1 MSGSKDLPEDKQ
13 EARPH
18 KKRTLFTE
26 KQLEDLTLV
35 FNRNPYPDPILRR
48 EMASKMNLDPSVL
61 QVWFKNHRAKLKKQ
75 KLHVQQKQ
83 EAPQRE
89 SAEPPAPQRESA
101 EPPAPHPE
109 SAEPQAKA
117 EAKAGPTWSRAD
129 PREPELGPCL
139 AAPVYT
145 NRQIPS
151 FQLSIC
157 PPFKMHTVHA
167 GSHKMIHFGCCRDP
181 TVYFLQQISE
191 PPCAPGC
198 SAAHHSSVPSREAT

>member
-1 MSGSKDLPEDKQ
+1 MSGSKALPEDKQ
-13 EARPH
+13 ERHPH

-26 KQLEDLTLV
+26 KQLEDLTLI
-35 FNRNPYPDPILRR
+35 FNRNPYPDPNLRR
-48 EMASKMNLDPSVL
+48 QMASKMNLDPSVL

-83 EAPQRE
+83 EVPQRESAEPQAPQRE
-89 SAEPPAPQRESA
+89 SAEPQ
-101 EPPAPHPE
+101 
-109 SAEPQAKA
+109 
-117 EAKAGPTWSRAD
+117 AKAGPTWSRAVAA

-145 NRQIPS
+145 NRQTPS

-157 PPFKMHTVHA
+157 PPFKIHTVHA

-191 PPCAPGC
+191 PPPCTPGC
-198 SAAHHSSVPSREAT
+198 TVAHHHSSVPHHHSSVPSREAT